1 MASKKKSTGA
11 KSKPKAPR
19 KKRKGQFKMS
29 PTDAKKVRGL
39 LAEVRSIGAKYSPKK
54 RGQLGLGL

>member
-1 MASKKKSTGA
+1 MASKKKGSGA
-11 KSKPKAPR
+11 KPKPKPAH

-39 LAEVRSIGAKYSPKK
+39 LAEVRSIGAKYNPKK